1 MSHRRLAEGV
11 LSLVVA
17 ASCALGCDAMGRN
30 GFGSV
35 GAIACPELSA
45 GDVLGARVAADARV
59 NGKIATFMLAA
70 RDLAQVSAQIEA
82 EAAEACARMGGDLGM
97 APAELAP
104 RNEPGGRASGAC
116 DAVAARIDAILRQG
130 LAVEVRATPPS
141 CQASAEAAARCE
153 GACDAD
159 VDPGEVV
166 AHCDPARLSGYC
178 QGTCGGA
185 CSGTCNG
192 QCSGQ
197 CSAYDAQGRCA
208 GRCNGACGGY
218 CDAECHASCQGKWQA
233 PKCEGT
239 VRPPSA
245 DAECNASCRAH
256 ANVNASCSPAQVTV
270 RASQNAPMAA
280 RLAATLQA
288 NLPELLHAE
297 WTLGRRL
304 ASDAQVVGQVGAQLP
319 RIAGNAGAHALACI
333 AASTEAAARASVSI
347 QVSVKASANVSGRV
361 GAGA

>member
-1 MSHRRLAEGV
+1 MF
-11 LSLVVA
+11 A
-17 ASCALGCDAMGRN
+17 ASATVGCDAMGN
-30 GFGSV
+30 GGFGSV
-35 GAIACPELSA
+35 GAMACPELSA
-45 GDVLGARVAADARV
+45 GDVLTASVSADARA
-59 NGKIATFMLAA
+59 NGKIKTFMLAA
-70 RDLAQVSAQIEA
+70 RDLAQVSAQVEA
-82 EAAEACARMGGDLGM
+82 EAAEACLRMGADLGM

-116 DAVAARIDAILRQG
+116 NAVAARIDAVLRQG
-130 LAVEVRATPPS
+130 LSVEVRATPPV
-141 CQASAEAAARCE
+141 CQASADAEARCQ
-153 GACDAD
+153 GACDVD
-159 VDPGEVV
+159 VDPGQIV

-185 CSGTCNG
+185 CNGNCSG

-208 GRCNGACGGY
+208 GRCNGTCGGY

-233 PKCEGT
+233 PKCEGSA
-239 VRPPSA
+239 RPPSA

-256 ANVNASCSPAQVTV
+256 ADVSASCSPAQVTV
-270 RASQNAPMAA
+270 RTSQNAPMAA

-304 ASDAQVVGQVGAQLP
+304 ASDAEVVGQVGAQLP
-319 RIAGNAGAHALACI
+319 KIAANAGAHALACV
-333 AASTEAAARASVSI
+333 AASADAAARASVSI
-347 QVSVKASANVSGRV
+347 RVSVQASANVSGRV
-361 GAGA
+361 GAAG